1 LQTDILGIF
10 AEKDAFINVE
20 TVKAFEAK
28 VKEAGKTITVY
39 NYVAVHAFANPSN
52 PEYNAQAAKDAYET
66 KVLPYLKARLK
77 IKK

>member
-1 LQTDILGIF
+1 
-10 AEKDAFINVE
+10 
-20 TVKAFEAK
+20 
-28 VKEAGKTITVY
+28 
-39 NYVAVHAFANPSN
+39 VHAFANPSN